1 MNDLSRSLREL
12 PELPPPAGGWA
23 RLSQRLDKRQALLRR
38 GRWAGGLALAASA
51 VLAALNLSVAPPTPT
66 PVIPV
71 ATPANAVAGLM
82 QQSQALE
89 QRLAVL
95 KSEAGV
101 WSGALARDAAGL
113 QRDVALLDVQ
123 LSDLAFDPGADQRAA
138 EALWQRRVSLLNRL
152 VSAHEAP
159 TLMPATMTTTT
170 TAGLDSETAEAEV
183 LEL

>member
-1 MNDLSRSLREL
+1 MNDLSRSLSEL
-12 PELPPPAGGWA
+12 PELPPPPGGWA
-23 RLSQRLDKRQALLRR
+23 RLSQRLDAREALRRR
-38 GRWAGGLALAASA
+38 GRWAGGLALAASVLLA
-51 VLAALNLSVAPPTPT
+51 VLNLPVAPVSPAPAGAA
-66 PVIPV
+66 P
-71 ATPANAVAGLM
+71 ATAVAGLI

-101 WSGALARDAAGL
+101 WSGALAGNAAGL

-123 LSDLAFDPGADQRAA
+123 LSDLAFDPSADQRAA
-138 EALWQRRVSLLNRL
+138 EVLWQRRVSLLNRL

-159 TLMPATMTTTT
+159 TLTPATMTTTT
-170 TAGLDSETAEAEV
+170 TAGLGGDTAEAEV